1 MVKSHFV
8 PNDFIVTDHLKSWAK
23 TTFNISDKEVDRQV
37 IQWRLHEYKRAY
49 SDWAK
54 ACQRWFY
61 QADKYGELRRD
72 YKLRTVEELTAEEQ
86 KRDAAS
92 AIAQMDQYRSKK

>member
-23 TTFNISDKEVDRQV
+23 TTFNINDKEVDRQV
-37 IQWRLHEYKRAY
+37 IRWRLCEYKRAY
-49 SDWAK
+49 SDWAR
-54 ACQRWFY
+54 AYQRWFY

-72 YKLRTVEELTAEEQ
+72 YQVRMVEELTAGQREADILQFE
-86 KRDAAS
+86 KTVRK
-92 AIAQMDQYRSKK
+92 YEK